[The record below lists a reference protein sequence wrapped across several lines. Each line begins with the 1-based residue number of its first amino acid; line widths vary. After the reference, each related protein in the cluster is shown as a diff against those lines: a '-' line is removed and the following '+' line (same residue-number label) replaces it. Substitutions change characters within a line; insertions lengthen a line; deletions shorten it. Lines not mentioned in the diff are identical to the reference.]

1 MPNRSA
7 IDRIRWRPLGLGE
20 MRKSVRDIP
29 FNRQMGEQR
38 EMLKDVTDRAA
49 PRLDVDA
56 SSTVEQ
62 RRRGDGDLT
71 GVRREEPGDAA
82 QQRRL
87 SRTRRAEHNRDPL
100 GGVESDVKREL
111 IGETL
116 ANRGRQACGHDS
128 AGTAQGLRRIA

>member
-1 MPNRSA
+1 MSDA
-7 IDRIRWRPLGLGE
+7 ESLGDRQDSLAALGLGE
-20 MRKSVRDIP
+20 MRKSVRHIP

-49 PRLDVDA
+49 LRLDVEA

-87 SRTRRAEHNRDPL
+87 ARTRRAEHNRDPL

-111 IGETL
+111 IGE
-116 ANRGRQACGHDS
+116 
-128 AGTAQGLRRIA
+128 